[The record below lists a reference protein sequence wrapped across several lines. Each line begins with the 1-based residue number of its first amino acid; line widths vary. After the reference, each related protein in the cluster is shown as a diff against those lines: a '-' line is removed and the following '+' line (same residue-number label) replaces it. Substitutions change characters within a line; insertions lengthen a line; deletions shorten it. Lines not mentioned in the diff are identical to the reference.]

1 MSTHE
6 LLLLLYNIALIM
18 TCVTTGHEDVV
29 GVLLEVQSSV
39 VSTKDL
45 TPLAAIRQLIAL
57 TNSCY

>member
-1 MSTHE
+1 
-6 LLLLLYNIALIM
+6 M